1 MHVVRDELD
10 AIVRA
15 GSTRREKFWVRDQ
28 DAVRGAVHSPTV
40 IEVQILVASVAE
52 AVPVAAGRRVASGEC
67 TAGRPSRPAGR
78 PSRLTDSALFAV
90 GTQPAQAGRYGRHV
104 AHLTILSAVCLRM
117 SALIFAAK

>member
-15 GSTRREKFWVRDQ
+15 GGTRREKFWVRDQ

-52 AVPVAAGRRVASGEC
+52 AVPVAAGRRVAVM
-67 TAGRPSRPAGR
+67 
-78 PSRLTDSALFAV
+78 SA
-90 GTQPAQAGRYGRHV
+90 QQAGRVGQQAGRV
-104 AHLTILSAVCLRM
+104 G
-117 SALIFAAK
+117 